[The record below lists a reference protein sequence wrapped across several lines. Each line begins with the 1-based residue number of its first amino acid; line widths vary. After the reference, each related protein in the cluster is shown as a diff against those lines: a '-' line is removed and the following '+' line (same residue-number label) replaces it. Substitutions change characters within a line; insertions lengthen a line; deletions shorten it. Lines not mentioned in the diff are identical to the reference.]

1 MHNFSL
7 LHDDIMDRD
16 VERRHRPTGWVV
28 FGEGQAILAGN
39 AMLTAA
45 IESAVRDGAAGQRAL
60 PLLLAAIAGS

>member
-16 VERRHRPTGWVV
+16 TERRHRPTGWVV
-28 FGEGQAILAGN
+28 YGDGQTILAGN

-45 IESAVRDGAAGQRAL
+45 IEVLLRDGAA
-60 PLLLAAIAGS
+60 LAAPCCRS